1 MHTGCVHIPEVLMC
15 FSESHSNVFKK
26 TGLIL
31 MPNWYL
37 GKHKAHSKKVEDFL
51 RATQL
56 VVAKLGPE
64 SWSSV
69 CPVHFSGLVIS
80 LGA

>member
-26 TGLIL
+26 AGLIL
-31 MPNWYL
+31 MPDLYL
-37 GKHKAHSKKVEDFL
+37 GKHKVEDFL

-64 SWSSV
+64 SGSSV
-69 CPVHFSGLVIS
+69 CLVHFSGSMIS